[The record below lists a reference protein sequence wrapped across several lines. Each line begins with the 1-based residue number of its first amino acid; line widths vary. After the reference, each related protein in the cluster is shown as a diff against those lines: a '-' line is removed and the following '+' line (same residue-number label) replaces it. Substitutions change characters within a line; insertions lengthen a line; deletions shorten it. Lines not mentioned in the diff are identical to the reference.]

1 MPGRLI
7 RPGAN
12 GEAGRQTMTHMAH
25 GNFVMR
31 TAVTCALGA
40 SIAGSDTALAA
51 GIKCFNGFQLV
62 QGSYLAT
69 PYCQDAL
76 VAQVARAYG
85 IRTSAYAIRENPNHK
100 RHVCRLIG
108 RDIRVQESCL
118 TVSPGVRGRGF

>member
-1 MPGRLI
+1 M
-7 RPGAN
+7 
-12 GEAGRQTMTHMAH
+12 RQR
-25 GNFVMR
+25 VS
-31 TAVTCALGA
+31 TAVVGVMTAPAA
-40 SIAGSDTALAA
+40 SMFAGSAPAMA
-51 GIKCFNGFQLV
+51 GIKCSNGFQLV

-85 IRTSAYAIRENPNHK
+85 IRTSALAIRENPNHK